1 MLMVVGVLMACLLPL
16 AANAQQQ
23 LQEWKTTSTMQMSGS
38 SYTPQVTAVGSEY
51 VIDAP
56 TSGPAQS
63 PKTGRGLRKSDYG
76 ENTEVDKENNQD
88 PEFPIGDAV
97 WPLMLMALAYL
108 GVRVFRA
115 RKRA

>member
-38 SYTPQVTAVGSEY
+38 SYSPQVTAVGSEY

-56 TSGPAQS
+56 ASGPAQS
-63 PKTGRGLRKSDYG
+63 PKAGRGLRKSDYG
-76 ENTEVDKENNQD
+76 GNTEVSTDDQD

-97 WPLMLMALAYL
+97 WPLMLMALAYM
-108 GVRVFRA
+108 GWSFFR
-115 RKRA
+115 RRRAE